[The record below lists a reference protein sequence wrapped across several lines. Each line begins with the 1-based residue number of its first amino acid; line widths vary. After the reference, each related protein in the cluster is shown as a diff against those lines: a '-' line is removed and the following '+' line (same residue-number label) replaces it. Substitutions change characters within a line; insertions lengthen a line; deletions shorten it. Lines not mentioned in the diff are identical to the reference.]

1 MQTAGHG
8 AALNL
13 LPVIATLVLLAQP
26 FRLLAQ
32 TRVAVTSGVIQ
43 TQQHTM
49 RYETFGDPS
58 SPATIIVL
66 HGASGPSIPFYQE
79 QATFFA
85 SHGYLVLFPHYFDA
99 TTDHSPSDAN
109 YRAWVQA
116 VTDLL
121 IDQRS
126 SSENNKRHFGLLGM
140 SMGSSVALAAGSQ
153 GLPVQAIA
161 DWYGALPDSFFYNFK
176 SMAPL
181 LILHGEHD
189 RNIPATNA
197 RQLQRLCQLKDL
209 TCDSHLYPDQDHGF
223 TGAALQDA
231 QQRTL
236 AFFAKHL

>member
-8 AALNL
+8 AELNL
-13 LPVIATLVLLAQP
+13 FSVIATLLLLAQP

-32 TRVAVTSGVIQ
+32 TRVVATSGVIQ
-43 TQQHTM
+43 TQQHAM
-49 RYETFGDPS
+49 RYDTFGDPS

-66 HGASGPSIPFYQE
+66 HGASGPSILFYQE

-99 TTDHSPSDAN
+99 TTDRSPSDAN
-109 YRAWVQA
+109 YHAWVQA

-121 IDQRS
+121 LEQQS
-126 SSENNKRHFGLLGM
+126 SPGNNKRRFGLMGM

-153 GLPVQAIA
+153 GLRVQAIA
-161 DWYGALPDSFFYNFK
+161 DWYGALPDIFFYNFK

-181 LILHGEHD
+181 LILHGERD
-189 RNIPATNA
+189 RNIPVANA
-197 RQLQRLCQLKDL
+197 RQLQRLCELKDL